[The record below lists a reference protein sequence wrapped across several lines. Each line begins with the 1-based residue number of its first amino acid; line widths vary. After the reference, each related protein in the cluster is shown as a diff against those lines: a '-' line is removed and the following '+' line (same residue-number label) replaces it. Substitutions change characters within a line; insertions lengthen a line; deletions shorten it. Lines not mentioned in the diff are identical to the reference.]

1 MPPPVAGWT
10 AVAAD
15 RAWSFAAPIPPL
27 PTDAEL
33 RAEAMV
39 QRDALLSVASDA
51 TAGMADA
58 YIAGLLDADDTAT
71 FRLSLPTNWR

>member
-1 MPPPVAGWT
+1 MAGWT
-10 AVAAD
+10 T
-15 RAWSFAAPIPPL
+15 AAPIPPV

-33 RAEAMV
+33 RAAAMA
-39 QRDALLSVASDA
+39 QRDALLSVPSDA

-71 FRLSLPTNWR
+71 F